1 MSHNDDNLFINK
13 TKSILAKT
21 AITFIAV
28 PPFAASC
35 CLGYDSVV
43 RIINGYHHGKLPY
56 HISYPMT
63 EYCFN
68 FIGLSLSTLGI
79 CFVGGHYL
87 YFYNNIS
94 KYL

>member
-35 CLGYDSVV
+35 FLGYDAVST
-43 RIINGYHHGKLPY
+43 IIKMLNYKGLYIYNATHYGL
-56 HISYPMT
+56 
-63 EYCFN
+63 C

-79 CFVGGHYL
+79 CFVGVHYL
-87 YFYNNIS
+87 HFYNSIS
-94 KYL
+94 KY